1 MPTPDCGR
9 RLLPA
14 VIDQRARDE
23 PERPWCS
30 LPRDDYDLSKGFENI
45 SFARFANGINQL
57 AWLIEKA
64 IGKSTSFETIA
75 YLGVTDIRYHMVQ
88 MAVCKTGH
96 KVLFSSMLN
105 TPAVHVSL
113 MEQTDCK
120 ALFTAQGVHVKD
132 ILASRPM
139 THAVIPELEV
149 LLEVGTVPHYPYEK
163 TFEEAEHDPY
173 LILHTSGTTGHPKPV
188 VWNHA
193 FLATQDRHILLDER
207 KGRKHC
213 LMLSHPGE
221 DVRYIIPTSPFHAI
235 SSGFA
240 MCVSVFGKSV
250 FLPGFR
256 HRTAVAS
263 EAHLLLPYANASK
276 AFFTPWVMEDIARR
290 PDAAKLI
297 KPFQHVCF
305 GGAVLSPQAASVWAK
320 YTRIQNFWGATEA
333 LAAAQLEADRE
344 DYAYNYF
351 DVFTDG
357 YEFRRMDDAGYVSED
372 GESQDLYEFVMK
384 LNDSSAPIASWHA
397 RENIRPATTKPPFPE
412 WLTGDLWTPH
422 PDPEKAAFAWKFV
435 CRKDDLISFSTGV
448 TGHPASLEHSITSA
462 DKVSAAI
469 LIGNKHQQPLA
480 LIELVDGV
488 APSPDLAREIW
499 QQTIEPAN
507 EKVQTHMRVAK
518 THVVLVPA
526 DGFIRTAKGSVVRK
540 HTEEKFKDL
549 IDGLYE
555 THGDKWQEA
564 KERYGSISQSTE
576 ITVEIH

>member
-1 MPTPDCGR
+1 
-9 RLLPA
+9 
-14 VIDQRARDE
+14 
-23 PERPWCS
+23 
-30 LPRDDYDLSKGFENI
+30 
-45 SFARFANGINQL
+45 
-57 AWLIEKA
+57 
-64 IGKSTSFETIA
+64 
-75 YLGVTDIRYHMVQ
+75 MVQ

-139 THAVIPELEV
+139 THTVIPELEV

-193 FLATQDRHILLDER
+193 FLATQDRHILLEER
-207 KGRKHC
+207 EGRKHC

-357 YEFRRMDDAGYVSED
+357 YEFRRMDDAGYVSEE
-372 GESQDLYEFVMK
+372 GESKDLYEFVMK
-384 LNDSSAPIASWHA
+384 LNDKSAPIASWHA
-397 RENIRPATTKPPFPE
+397 RKNIRPATTKPPFPE
-412 WLTGDLWTPH
+412 WLTGDLWIPH
-422 PDPEKAAFAWKFV
+422 PDPAKAAFAWKFV

-480 LIELVDGV
+480 LVELVDGV

-507 EKVQTHMRVAK
+507 EKVQTHMRIAK

-549 IDGLYE
+549 INGLYE
-555 THGDKWQEA
+555 KHGDKWQEA